1 MSSLYS
7 SSLLVVLVNVFV
19 VIVLN
24 IVIVVALYGVVVEG
38 ERVMGKD
45 AWMEGWGGWIGM
57 VVQMGRGKG

>member
-19 VIVLN
+19 VIVLI
-24 IVIVVALYGVVVEG
+24 IVIVVALYGGVVEG

-45 AWMEGWGGWIGM
+45 AWMEGEWGGAG
-57 VVQMGRGKG
+57 